1 MVSLK
6 FKLLG
11 TDIEQR
17 ILILIFKEFN
27 YRVEILVG
35 QNLRTEYLKR
45 YKTSLNRIQ
54 EFIFWNISEESAV
67 VSLNCFILSKEW
79 PTRSIKSSII
89 AILSCISSRIF
100 NKASRYSDSKCSKFC
115 QIKEYQKYVQ
125 FSFPVNS
132 VCMVFR
138 LY

>member
-17 ILILIFKEFN
+17 ILILIFKELN

-54 EFIFWNISEESAV
+54 EFIFEYFRGIG
-67 VSLNCFILSKEW
+67 
-79 PTRSIKSSII
+79 
-89 AILSCISSRIF
+89 SCILELF
-100 NKASRYSDSKCSKFC
+100 HLKQGMA
-115 QIKEYQKYVQ
+115 
-125 FSFPVNS
+125 NS
-132 VCMVFR
+132 VYQNLHNGNSIMYIFKDI
-138 LY
+138 